1 MSNTM
6 STTGSV
12 GLRFSGDGMGI
23 EMGVISDQEILA
35 AYSGLPASE
44 AREQFAKDYDKR
56 WKPIVERRKKI
67 QDEREG
73 KATMGTEALKSTTPT
88 VSVVSVPLVEEA
100 PPQETVNKISSND
113 IQLFLRICINN
124 GIDIINANECSISIL
139 MNGKKFRI
147 IGD

>member
-23 EMGVISDQEILA
+23 EMGVISDQEILS

-56 WKPIVERRKKI
+56 WKPIVEQRKRI
-67 QDEREG
+67 QAEREG
-73 KATMGTEALKSTTPT
+73 KGTMGTEALKSTAPVTPAT
-88 VSVVSVPLVEEA
+88 TPIAEA
-100 PPQETVNKISSND
+100 PQETANKISSSD
-113 IQLFLRICINN
+113 IQAFLRICISNN
-124 GIDIINANECSISIL
+124 IDVINANECSISISL
-139 MNGKKFRI
+139 NGRKFRI